1 MQKLIPTPRGAARID
16 MARMVLDSGAATT
29 GEAVDYLLA
38 RFLRM
43 PVSAGMRDAL
53 VALLDDELGT
63 ADLARAETYLE
74 DPLRMVTH
82 LIMSTP
88 EYQID

>member
-1 MQKLIPTPRGAARID
+1 MTQI
-16 MARMVLDSGAATT
+16 VLEAEATT
-29 GEAVDYLLA
+29 TTEAVDYLLG

-43 PVSAGMRDAL
+43 PVSTDTRTKLIAFLDEELSTTSLSRAQTYMEDA
-53 VALLDDELGT
+53 
-63 ADLARAETYLE
+63 
-74 DPLRMVTH
+74 LRMVTH